1 MITLTGTEAIFVAPV
16 GAAAVI
22 IAILIPH
29 LVKDWDDST
38 GISQFDFW
46 TPIDHVYDY
55 IVVGAGSSGAVIAAR
70 LSENPYLSVL
80 LIEAGSDG
88 TFITDVPALVG
99 TVYGSS
105 LDWNYKTRANG
116 EACLGMVNGQCS
128 WHRGKVIGG
137 TSTINGMLYTRGNK
151 ADFDYWAHLGNH
163 GWSYKDVL
171 PFFKKSEDQQNPY
184 LAKNTFF
191 HSTGGPL
198 PVSDFRY
205 ETPLTQAFL
214 QGAKHM
220 GFETGD
226 INGES
231 PFRFTKVQGTTK
243 SGARF
248 STAKAFLSPAKD
260 RSNLRILVGTR
271 VSKVII
277 RRRKARGV
285 ILHRN
290 GRKQFVKARREVI
303 VSAGAVESPKLL
315 MLSGIGPKHQLRRH
329 HIPVIQDLPVGK
341 NLQCHSGLG
350 EVVFTTE
357 QPVSFNV
364 MRLFLNP
371 VTAFQYIFQR
381 KGPLTSLSGAE
392 ALGFVK
398 SGLSNATWP
407 DLELLLLSF
416 HPAIEGGLT
425 YRSTL
430 NMNSKQFSQFSD
442 ISFQD
447 GFTILPYL
455 LHPKSRGQIRIR
467 NRSYKSNPIIEPNYY
482 KDPRD
487 VQTLIQGIKMAF
499 RLGHTKPFQKFGAK
513 FHYVSNPFCR
523 HFTYMTDEYWECAI
537 RHFVYNVYHDGG
549 TCRMGPKGD
558 PKAVVDPQL
567 RVHGIQGLRVADAS
581 IMPELTS
588 GHTNAPCI
596 MIGEKAAHMILH
608 EP

>member
-1 MITLTGTEAIFVAPV
+1 MLTLTGTEVILVAPV
-16 GAAAVI
+16 GALAVI
-22 IAILIPH
+22 IALLLPH

-38 GISQFDFW
+38 GISQFNFW
-46 TPIDHVYDY
+46 TPVEREYDY

-70 LSENPYLSVL
+70 LSENPHLSVL
-80 LIEAGSDG
+80 LVEAGSDG

-105 LDWNYKTRANG
+105 LDWNYKTRADG
-116 EACLGMVNGQCS
+116 QACLGMVHGQCS

-151 ADFDYWAHLGNH
+151 ADFDYWAQLGNY
-163 GWSYKDVL
+163 GWSYEDVL
-171 PFFKKSEDQQNPY
+171 PFFKKSEDQQNPA
-184 LAKNTFF
+184 LAKDGQF

-214 QGAKHM
+214 QGAQYM

-226 INGES
+226 VNGES

-243 SGARF
+243 RGARF

-260 RSNLRILVGTR
+260 RANLRILVGTR
-271 VSKVII
+271 ASKVII
-277 RRRKARGV
+277 RKRKARGV

-290 GRKQFVKARREVI
+290 GKKGFVRARREVI

-329 HIPVIQDLPVGK
+329 GIPVVQNLP
-341 NLQCHSGLG
+341 
-350 EVVFTTE
+350 
-357 QPVSFNV
+357 
-364 MRLFLNP
+364 
-371 VTAFQYIFQR
+371 R

-430 NMNSKQFSQFSD
+430 NLNSKQFSQFSD

-455 LHPKSRGQIRIR
+455 LHPKSRGQIRLR
-467 NRSYKSNPIIEPNYY
+467 NRNYTSDPIIQPNYY
-482 KDPRD
+482 QDPSD
-487 VQTLIQGIKMAF
+487 VQTLIRGIKLAF
-499 RLGHTKPFQKFGAK
+499 RLGHTKPFQKFGTK
-513 FHYVSNPFCR
+513 FHYVSNPSCR
-523 HFTYMTDEYWECAI
+523 HLLYMSDSYWECAI

-549 TCRMGPKGD
+549 TCRMGPQGD
-558 PKAVVDPQL
+558 PKAVVDPKL
-567 RVHGIQGLRVADAS
+567 RVHGIHGLRVADAS

-596 MIGEKAAHMILH
+596 MIGEKAAQMVLY
-608 EP
+608 ES